1 MLLMASD
8 DTNIMVRHLLC
19 FHSRVDVEAHGPLS
33 TLSTLSLGTF
43 NTKATLRV
51 GKSIVWSTC
60 HSLSQVLSKFIKYL
74 IHSSI
79 DRVYRVYTLAIS
91 RRFM

>member
-8 DTNIMVRHLLC
+8 DTNIMALRLLC

-33 TLSTLSLGTF
+33 TFSTLSLGTF
-43 NTKATLRV
+43 NTKAALRV

-60 HSLSQVLSKFIKYL
+60 HSLGQVFSKFIK
-74 IHSSI
+74 
-79 DRVYRVYTLAIS
+79 
-91 RRFM
+91 